1 MRTRTAYSAPLWDYD
16 NRAVLRYWFALFCA
30 LVLLRFLLN
39 ANLLDKIVNYSADG
53 GTIVTKIHP
62 GTYGIFAVL
71 LATLV
76 SARIEL
82 GEWELRALRS
92 LMTFV
97 AVMAAIAVFAV
108 LLGHS
113 GSIGYLVDSY
123 LAACASAALMLFFPP
138 AWRERLGS
146 MLLIYIAVS
155 AGLSVVEFVLRRR
168 FLPYPYEELSF
179 RPTGLTEHPLVL
191 GLFNAVGIS
200 FVAAS
205 RWRGSAKVVA
215 IAVMLLGAFVSG
227 ARVAGIVSC
236 CTNGRRPRRKRA
248 CG

>member
-1 MRTRTAYSAPLWDYD
+1 
-16 NRAVLRYWFALFCA
+16 
-30 LVLLRFLLN
+30 
-39 ANLLDKIVNYSADG
+39 
-53 GTIVTKIHP
+53 
-62 GTYGIFAVL
+62 
-71 LATLV
+71 
-76 SARIEL
+76 
-82 GEWELRALRS
+82 
-92 LMTFV
+92 
-97 AVMAAIAVFAV
+97 
-108 LLGHS
+108 
-113 GSIGYLVDSY
+113 
-123 LAACASAALMLFFPP
+123 
-138 AWRERLGS
+138 

-227 ARVAGIVSC
+227 ARVAGIVAAVSAVAALVLHEWPSSSAQ
-236 CTNGRRPRRKRA
+236 TNVPFDSLHGLPKPALPRGPFVRRRCRKGRR
-248 CG
+248 G